1 MRKYLLIVAAAAAVC
16 LTGCAAFEKVATPEN
31 LNRIADAINRK
42 IDDSDDLSDSGK
54 EKLKAEVAEIISK
67 INSAE

>member
-16 LTGCAAFEKVATPEN
+16 LTGCAAVATPEN

>member
-1 MRKYLLIVAAAAAVC
+1 MKRILSIAAAAAIVC
-16 LTGCAAFEKVATPEN
+16 LSGCAVVEKVATPEN
-31 LNRIADAINRK
+31 LDRVTDAINRK

>member
-1 MRKYLLIVAAAAAVC
+1 MRKYLLIVAASAAIC
-16 LTGCAAFEKVATPEN
+16 LTGCTAFEKAATTEN
-31 LNRIADAINRK
+31 LDRVTDAINRK